1 MPIRACNSP
10 PLRQDIAS
18 PCANVSNAGGLYSA
32 GTVRLP
38 SALNKNAPVASTHA
52 HKNLPAG
59 GHRLI
64 QHVVCVRAEIY
75 GLAQLV
81 FKNRSCGGSHL
92 YLRPTVAAASRPEAA
107 PGVTSFCMASFGKKT
122 RFRED
127 LFWVD
132 SGQAATKTPDVKS
145 GRATGRQ
152 ISSVAKMLRWH
163 ALSLGGAA
171 KHLLLRPSIP
181 QNRL

>member
-92 YLRPTVAAASRPEAA
+92 YLRHTVAAASRPEAA
-107 PGVTSFCMASFGKKT
+107 PGVTSFCMASFGKK
-122 RFRED
+122 
-127 LFWVD
+127 LV
-132 SGQAATKTPDVKS
+132 S
-145 GRATGRQ
+145 GRTYFGWRTVIPPFVSLWPFDCERQ
-152 ISSVAKMLRWH
+152 VRASLLWPNGISIQRAIQ
-163 ALSLGGAA
+163 GAFFA
-171 KHLLLRPSIP
+171 RHISIYF
-181 QNRL
+181 